1 MGKPRDDGSGA
12 GRGLAQRLEL
22 GDILVK
28 LEKLHHIRDLSTL
41 LDSIL
46 TETRALASADAGSI
60 FLVEGGKLRFSY
72 VQNDTLF
79 RNDFLASKY
88 IYSNSEVAIDE
99 SSLAGYVATTG
110 APLLVRDAYQLDPG
124 APYSFNP
131 YFDEISAY
139 RTKSMLIV
147 PLRTSKSDLV
157 GVLELINRLGPD
169 GAVLPFTEKQRSI
182 VAQFAFYAGVAI
194 ERAILLREVVYK
206 MVRMMAMRDPE
217 ETQPHVNRVGAYA
230 VEIYKRWAIAHDVP
244 KAEVVEFKDVLQM
257 SAMLHDIGKVG
268 IPDAILRKPGPLDE
282 GERERMKMH
291 VLFGACYFENPR
303 SEWDTLAR
311 EISLNHHEKWDGT
324 GYPGAVADLALE
336 SLPGLPGKAGP
347 EIPLSARIVAVA
359 DVYDALSSKRAYKD
373 AWEEERVLT
382 HMRRESGKHF
392 DPELVGIFFEIYD
405 VIRAIRQKWE

>member
-1 MGKPRDDGSGA
+1 MRE
-12 GRGLAQRLEL
+12 AQKNCSDAQEL
-22 GDILVK
+22 SDILVK

-46 TETRALASADAGSI
+46 FETRALASADAGSI
-60 FLVEGGKLRFSY
+60 FLVEAGRLKFSY

-79 RNDFLASKY
+79 RSDFLASKY
-88 IYSNSEVAIDE
+88 IYANSEVAIDE
-99 SSLAGYVATTG
+99 TSLAGYVATTG
-110 APLLVRDAYQLDPG
+110 ESILVADAYRLDPS

-131 YFDEISAY
+131 YFDEISSY
-139 RTKSMLIV
+139 KTKSMLIV

-169 GAVLPFTEKQRSI
+169 GSTLEFTERHRSI
-182 VAQFAFYAGVAI
+182 VTQFAFYAGVAI

-217 ETQPHVNRVGAYA
+217 ETQPHVNRVGSYS

-244 KAEVVEFKDVLQM
+244 KSEVDEFKDILKM

-268 IPDAILRKPGPLDE
+268 ISDSILQKPGPLDE
-282 GERERMKMH
+282 AERERMKMH
-291 VLFGACYFENPR
+291 VLFGACYFEDPR

-311 EISLNHHEKWDGT
+311 EISLNHHEKWDGS
-324 GYPGAVADLALE
+324 GYPGAVTDMGIDK
-336 SLPGLPGKAGP
+336 LPGFSGKKGR

-359 DVYDALSSKRAYKD
+359 DVYDALSSKRVYKE
-373 AWEEERVLT
+373 AWDEDRVLQ
-382 HMRRESGKHF
+382 HMREQAGKHF
-392 DPELVGIFFEIYD
+392 DPEIVGIFFEIYD
-405 VIRAIRQKWE
+405 VIKAIKQKWE

>member
-1 MGKPRDDGSGA
+1 VKESPRYGSDA
-12 GRGLAQRLEL
+12 AEL
-22 GDILVK
+22 SEILVK
-28 LEKLHHIRDLSTL
+28 LERLHHIRDLSTL

-46 TETRALASADAGSI
+46 SETRALASADAGSI
-60 FLVEGGKLRFSY
+60 FLVEGRNLRFSY

-79 RNDFLASKY
+79 RNDFLANKY

-99 SSLAGYVATTG
+99 SSLAGYVAATG
-110 APLLVRDAYQLDPG
+110 ESLLVVDAYELDPK

-139 RTKSMLIV
+139 KTKSMLIV

-169 GAVLPFTEKQRSI
+169 GSVLPFTEKHRSI
-182 VAQFAFYAGVAI
+182 VSQFAFYAGVAI

-217 ETQPHVNRVGAYA
+217 ETQPHVNRVGSYA
-230 VEIYKRWAIAHDVP
+230 VEIYKRWASAHDVP
-244 KAEVVEFKDVLQM
+244 KSEVDEFKDVLQM

-282 GERERMKMH
+282 AERELMKMH
-291 VLFGACYFENPR
+291 VLFGACYFSDPR

-311 EISLNHHEKWDGT
+311 EISLNHHEKWDGS
-324 GYPGAVADLALE
+324 GYPGPVTDSDLDR
-336 SLPGLPGKAGP
+336 LPPLPGKKGR

-373 AWEEERVLT
+373 AWEEDRVLH
-382 HMRRESGKHF
+382 HMRLESGKHF
-392 DPELVGIFFEIYD
+392 DPEIVDIFFEIYD
-405 VIRAIRQKWE
+405 IIRAIRQKWE

>member
-1 MGKPRDDGSGA
+1 MKEP
-12 GRGLAQRLEL
+12 QRSSSDAEEL
-22 GDILVK
+22 SEILVK

-46 TETRALASADAGSI
+46 FETRSLASADAGSI
-60 FLVEGGKLRFSY
+60 FLVEGDKLKFSY

-79 RNDFLASKY
+79 RNDFLSNKY
-88 IYSNSEVAIDE
+88 IYSNSEVSIDE

-110 APLLVRDAYQLDPG
+110 ESLLVADAYHLESG

-139 RTKSMLIV
+139 KTKSMLIV

-157 GVLELINRLGPD
+157 GVLELINRLGAD
-169 GAVLPFTEKQRSI
+169 GSVLPFTQKQRSI
-182 VAQFAFYAGVAI
+182 VSQFAFYAGVAI
-194 ERAILLREVVYK
+194 ERALLLREVVYK

-217 ETQPHVNRVGAYA
+217 ETQPHVDRVGSYS
-230 VEIYKRWAIAHDVP
+230 VEIYKRWAVAHDVP
-244 KAEVVEFKDVLQM
+244 KAEVDEFKDVLKM

-268 IPDAILRKPGPLDE
+268 ISDAILQKPGPLDE

-291 VLFGACYFENPR
+291 VLFGACYFEDPR

-311 EISLNHHEKWDGT
+311 EISLNHHERWDGG
-324 GYPGAVADLALE
+324 GYPGAIADMTLDRLP
-336 SLPGLPGKAGP
+336 SLPGKKGR

-359 DVYDALSSKRAYKD
+359 DVYDALSSRRAYKD
-373 AWEEERVLT
+373 AWEEERVL
-382 HMRRESGKHF
+382 HHVRAESGKHF
-392 DPELVGIFFEIYD
+392 DPEIVGIFFEIYD
-405 VIRAIRQKWE
+405 VIKAIRQKWE